1 MSERALV
8 LGGGGVTGI
17 AWELGILSGLA
28 AAGIDLRAAD
38 AVIGTS
44 AGSVVGAQITSGA
57 DLDELYA
64 GQLTAAGNEI
74 AAKLGARV
82 MAGYVWAMVRERSPQ
97 EFRRR
102 LGAMAQRRR
111 TAPESERKAVIA
123 SRLPRHSWPS
133 TQLRVAAVD
142 TGSGEFVTFNGD
154 SGVALVD
161 AVAASCA
168 VPLVWPPVTI
178 DGRRFMD
185 GGLRSPANV
194 DLAAGYSRVVV
205 LAPLVRGGGRL
216 TPVMAQVAELRR
228 SGARVAVISPDK
240 AALAGIGRN
249 VLDPARKAGAARAGR
264 AQAATVADA
273 VREVWSAS

>member
-28 AAGIDLRAAD
+28 AAGIDLRVAD

-57 DLDELYA
+57 DLDELYEA
-64 GQLTAAGNEI
+64 QLVESGNEV
-74 AAKLGARV
+74 AAKLGVRV
-82 MAGYVWAMVRERSPQ
+82 MGGYAWAMLRERSPQ
-97 EFRRR
+97 QFRRR
-102 LGAMAQRRR
+102 LGAMALRRR
-111 TAPESERKAVIA
+111 TVPESARKAVIA
-123 SRLPRHSWPS
+123 SRLPQQTWPGGN
-133 TQLRVAAVD
+133 LRVAAID
-142 TGSGEFVTFNGD
+142 TGSGEFVTFHRD

-205 LAPLVRGGGRL
+205 IAPLVRGGGQL
-216 TPVMAQVAELRR
+216 TPVAAQVAELRR
-228 SGARVAVISPDK
+228 SGARVAVISPD
-240 AALAGIGRN
+240 AAAMVAIGRN

-264 AQAATVADA
+264 AQAATVADET
-273 VREVWSAS
+273 REVWSA